1 MAELSVK
8 LLLVGDTCVGKTSLL
23 LQYTENYFP
32 EEHGATIGVEYKIK
46 MFQYKD
52 FQIKLHIWD
61 TAGQERFHSI
71 TNNFFH
77 NADGILFVYDITNE
91 KSFEG
96 AKNWIKEAEEIGDY
110 FKRIIIGNKC
120 DLEEK
125 RQVSLAELEQ
135 FANEEN
141 INFFETSAKD
151 NINLKEVFNKIVELI
166 FEDKDDE
173 EILREYSVKKSS
185 LSIAS
190 KATKNKNKSKD
201 IEKCC

>member
-1 MAELSVK
+1 MTEISVK

-23 LQYTENYFP
+23 LQYTENTFP
-32 EEHGATIGVEYKIK
+32 EDHGATIGVEYKIK

-52 FQIKLHIWD
+52 FQVKLQIWD

-77 NADGILFVYDITNE
+77 NADGILFVYDITNA

-96 AKNWIKEAEEIGDY
+96 AKNWINEAKDVGD
-110 FKRIIIGNKC
+110 FCQRILIGNKC
-120 DLEEK
+120 DLEEE
-125 RQVSLAELEQ
+125 RQVSLETLNEY
-135 FANEEN
+135 ANEEK

-166 FEDKDDE
+166 FENKDDE
-173 EILREYSVKKSS
+173 EIIREYSVKKSS
-185 LSIAS
+185 LSVAS
-190 KATKNKNKSKD
+190 KRTKGKRKLDDS
-201 IEKCC
+201 ERCC

>member
-1 MAELSVK
+1 MTEISVK

-23 LQYTENYFP
+23 LQYTENTFP
-32 EEHGATIGVEYKIK
+32 EDHGATIGVDYKIK

-52 FQIKLHIWD
+52 FQVKLQIWD

-96 AKNWIKEAEEIGDY
+96 VKNWIKEAEEVGDY

-120 DLEEK
+120 DLEKYRE
-125 RQVSLAELEQ
+125 VSL
-135 FANEEN
+135 
-141 INFFETSAKD
+141 
-151 NINLKEVFNKIVELI
+151 
-166 FEDKDDE
+166 
-173 EILREYSVKKSS
+173 
-185 LSIAS
+185 
-190 KATKNKNKSKD
+190 
-201 IEKCC
+201 